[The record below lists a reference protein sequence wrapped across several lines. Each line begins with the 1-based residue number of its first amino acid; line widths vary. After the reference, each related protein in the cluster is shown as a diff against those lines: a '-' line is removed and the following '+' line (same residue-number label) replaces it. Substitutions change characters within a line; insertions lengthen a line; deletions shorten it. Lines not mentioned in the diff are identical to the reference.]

1 MAPSDIK
8 VTNTTKKHQRERK
21 EKATSQDTAEVQ
33 SLRGVIEYY
42 HFLVFFY
49 FDFDHSSSSLLQA
62 AIEPNMILFLLT
74 SAGGKYLSAFVL
86 YSARR
91 TTFVIN
97 FMMVH
102 FLGRAPHTKMMSLQI
117 NYGQP
122 VSDNCLALS
131 VTLNNTYYSISTTAG
146 DVYLA
151 DSAQVPRVH
160 VQVH

>member
-8 VTNTTKKHQRERK
+8 VTKTTKKHQTQLK
-21 EKATSQDTAEVQ
+21 EKATSHDTAEVQ

-49 FDFDHSSSSLLQA
+49 FEFDLSSSSLLQA

-131 VTLNNTYYSISTTAG
+131 VT
-146 DVYLA
+146 YLQIHERMF
-151 DSAQVPRVH
+151 SAILLCIDRKCSMTKW
-160 VQVH
+160 